1 MSKRIALEILRAAK
15 SGAEVAEELLRQF
28 DGWGDGD
35 LVRALFNP
43 DGSACDELRALLS
56 DEEIAALRAATPT
69 SFFTPMPLVEA
80 VWGALAEAL
89 AGGDKPLRVLEP
101 SAGMGAW
108 IASAPESLRERLRWS
123 AIEPEPVSFAVL
135 RARCPRVAAL
145 RARLE
150 EVKLPDGSYDLVI
163 GNPPY
168 GNVPVVDYDAPAWA
182 TSNLHGYFLYRGLRA
197 LRPGGLLVYVTSR
210 YTLDSSRA
218 EALHRWVSRQAAL
231 IALARLPNGALSGTD
246 VIADV
251 LVFQRHQHGAPQRHD
266 ELGDISPFPWRA
278 GVWLSRV
285 VINALL
291 YPNSI
296 ALVIGEPGVGRGM
309 YSAEEFTLTLPREE
323 LPGVPARVGAYLRER
338 MRPGSF
344 AHLGQEEQRAAQ
356 QPLLAAA
363 QRAAQQQP
371 DFGPPPRPADKP
383 IWDDLSALYYALKA
397 VLAAD
402 AAGTPDAEEK
412 RAALRQRFDEYR
424 ARWGAL
430 SAPRTRNLLRG
441 HPAQQMLLALEGEGS
456 QPAPILERSVVR
468 ASVSVRPADARDA
481 LPMCLD
487 AIGRVD
493 PEWIAERLGKSPDE
507 VIAEL
512 RGAIFRDPAQGGAWV
527 TAEEYLS
534 GDVRLKLEQAQQ
546 AALLDPAY
554 AENVD
559 ALRAAQPAPVPR
571 TEISAVFGAPWV
583 GEDVVNAF
591 LASKVGADTLR
602 ATYLS
607 ASGRWVVELVER
619 YKASRANA
627 VLGTPSVDAH
637 ELVEATLNGRAIVV
651 TRRDEQGNYVRDD
664 GATFRAQAQQE
675 ALKRAWDE
683 WVWDNPERAALLEG
697 RYNARF
703 NRWRPRRYDGGH
715 LTLPGLASGFTPRK
729 SQLDAA
735 WRILQSRAVCLG
747 HRVGKGKTAA
757 IVIGL
762 AELLRLGLASRAMV
776 VVPNHLVGQWEIAFR
791 TLYPHLRVTSVG
803 EGELGPK
810 QRAAFFAR
818 VATHDIQVI
827 VVAMSQFTLLPVSSS
842 VEREHLAREIQRAE
856 KAYADLRDAQSAR
869 SRSRSVKELEKHIAR
884 LRARL
889 EKLSQVRR
897 DDARGTTFEELG
909 VDALVVDEAHL
920 FKNLGF
926 VTAKDRVAGL
936 PNSHSQRAWD
946 MFLKVRWLLQQPRG
960 RVIFATGTPVANT
973 MAEAWTLMRY
983 LMLDTL
989 ERLGLD
995 HFDAWANTYA
1005 QAVPSV
1011 ELAPDGSGFRVVT
1024 RLAKWVNLPELAA
1037 LMRQVLDIP
1046 PDNRSPLPG
1055 EPPLYGSKPVAV
1067 VLPPSKLLR
1076 RYTGQLV
1083 ERAEA
1088 VRSGKVSP
1096 SEDNMLKITSDGRK
1110 AALDMRLVAALPKP
1124 PVTKLGVAARI
1135 IADIYHASAPLR
1147 AAQMVFCDL
1156 GTPKAR
1162 RDEDEDDERDEGLDP
1177 EAESLAN
1184 RVYDE
1189 LARLLVARGVKAE
1202 EIAFIHQAKDKQA
1215 RIALFERVNAGEIRI
1230 LVGSTEKMG
1239 TGVNAQRRLIA
1250 LHHLDAPWRPDQ
1262 VEQRNGRI
1270 LRPGNELPEV
1280 FVFHYETAGSF
1291 DAYVWQTLHTKAA
1304 FIDQITSAEVT
1315 ARTADEVGEAVLT
1328 YAELKAL
1335 ATGDPRVQQRIMLET
1350 EVNRLR
1356 RMRAN
1361 WEDGRAKAQQELL
1374 TLPKRRA
1381 KLIDD
1386 ISLIERAQAVSAGLA
1401 AFALTTHD
1409 GRKLEK
1415 REEIGQYLRSRSA
1428 DAAELAQGTVRKPAG
1443 QIGPFRLTVVTSLH
1457 RPEPAVEVEFE
1468 GERLTDEA
1476 RVTDTPRGTAA
1487 SLEHSLSE
1495 GLERQARFLRQE
1507 LARVE
1512 GALAQAERAAAPWP
1526 DEEKLVEVE
1535 RQLAA
1540 LGDPT
1545 ADKSGKPDLSA
1556 VVGAVLASR
1565 QAVRAA
1571 LARVRSVVATLTK
1584 AAPEVAP
1591 AEAIPAEAE
1600 VVPAEVAPA
1609 EAIPAEAAPEVAP
1622 AEAEV
1627 APTKVR
1633 WTQLTFG
1640 ELAAL
1645 KPRKRSKPVAV
1656 PEGQLSIFE
1665 LL

>member
-1 MSKRIALEILRAAK
+1 
-15 SGAEVAEELLRQF
+15 
-28 DGWGDGD
+28 
-35 LVRALFNP
+35 
-43 DGSACDELRALLS
+43 
-56 DEEIAALRAATPT
+56 
-69 SFFTPMPLVEA
+69 
-80 VWGALAEAL
+80 
-89 AGGDKPLRVLEP
+89 
-101 SAGMGAW
+101 
-108 IASAPESLRERLRWS
+108 
-123 AIEPEPVSFAVL
+123 
-135 RARCPRVAAL
+135 
-145 RARLE
+145 
-150 EVKLPDGSYDLVI
+150 
-163 GNPPY
+163 
-168 GNVPVVDYDAPAWA
+168 
-182 TSNLHGYFLYRGLRA
+182 
-197 LRPGGLLVYVTSR
+197 
-210 YTLDSSRA
+210 
-218 EALHRWVSRQAAL
+218 
-231 IALARLPNGALSGTD
+231 
-246 VIADV
+246 
-251 LVFQRHQHGAPQRHD
+251 
-266 ELGDISPFPWRA
+266 
-278 GVWLSRV
+278 
-285 VINALL
+285 
-291 YPNSI
+291 
-296 ALVIGEPGVGRGM
+296 
-309 YSAEEFTLTLPREE
+309 
-323 LPGVPARVGAYLRER
+323 
-338 MRPGSF
+338 
-344 AHLGQEEQRAAQ
+344 
-356 QPLLAAA
+356 
-363 QRAAQQQP
+363 
-371 DFGPPPRPADKP
+371 
-383 IWDDLSALYYALKA
+383 
-397 VLAAD
+397 
-402 AAGTPDAEEK
+402 
-412 RAALRQRFDEYR
+412 
-424 ARWGAL
+424 
-430 SAPRTRNLLRG
+430 
-441 HPAQQMLLALEGEGS
+441 
-456 QPAPILERSVVR
+456 
-468 ASVSVRPADARDA
+468 
-481 LPMCLD
+481 
-487 AIGRVD
+487 
-493 PEWIAERLGKSPDE
+493 
-507 VIAEL
+507 
-512 RGAIFRDPAQGGAWV
+512 
-527 TAEEYLS
+527 
-534 GDVRLKLEQAQQ
+534 
-546 AALLDPAY
+546 
-554 AENVD
+554 
-559 ALRAAQPAPVPR
+559 
-571 TEISAVFGAPWV
+571 
-583 GEDVVNAF
+583 
-591 LASKVGADTLR
+591 
-602 ATYLS
+602 
-607 ASGRWVVELVER
+607 VELVEK
-619 YKASRANA
+619 YKAGRANA

-637 ELVEATLNGRAIVV
+637 ELVEHTLNGRAVVV

-675 ALKRAWDE
+675 ALKRAWEE

-856 KAYADLRDAQSAR
+856 KVYADLRDAQSAR

-889 EKLSQVRR
+889 EKLAQVRR
-897 DDARGTTFEELG
+897 DDERGTTFEDLG
-909 VDALVVDEAHL
+909 VDVLVVDEAHL
-920 FKNLGF
+920 YKNLGF

-960 RVIFATGTPVANT
+960 RVVFATGTPVANT

-983 LMLDTL
+983 LMLDAL

-1046 PDNRSPLPG
+1046 PDNREPLPG
-1055 EPPLYGSKPVAV
+1055 EPALYGGKPVAV

-1088 VRSGKVSP
+1088 VRSGKVPP

-1189 LARLLVARGVKAE
+1189 LVRLLVARGVKAE

-1215 RIALFERVNAGEIRI
+1215 RQALFRRVDAGEIRVLI
-1230 LVGSTEKMG
+1230 GSTEKMG

-1280 FVFHYETAGSF
+1280 FVFHYETSASF

-1304 FIDQITSAEVT
+1304 FIDQITAAEVT

-1350 EVNRLR
+1350 EANRLR

-1374 TLPKRRA
+1374 TLPRRRA
-1381 KLIDD
+1381 KILDD
-1386 ISLIERAQAVSAGLA
+1386 ISLIERAQAAAAGLA

-1409 GRKLEK
+1409 GRRLEK

-1443 QIGPFRLTVVTSLH
+1443 QVGPFRLTVVTSLH

-1476 RVTDTPRGTAA
+1476 RVTDTPKGTAA

-1526 DEEKLVEVE
+1526 EEAKLAEAE

-1571 LARVRSVVATLTK
+1571 LARVRSVVAALTK

-1591 AEAIPAEAE
+1591 AEAVSAEAAPVE
-1600 VVPAEVAPA
+1600 AVPAETEAAPEVA
-1609 EAIPAEAAPEVAP
+1609 PAEAAPEVAP
-1622 AEAEV
+1622 AEVEV
-1627 APTKVR
+1627 APAKVR

>member
-1 MSKRIALEILRAAK
+1 
-15 SGAEVAEELLRQF
+15 
-28 DGWGDGD
+28 
-35 LVRALFNP
+35 
-43 DGSACDELRALLS
+43 
-56 DEEIAALRAATPT
+56 
-69 SFFTPMPLVEA
+69 
-80 VWGALAEAL
+80 
-89 AGGDKPLRVLEP
+89 
-101 SAGMGAW
+101 
-108 IASAPESLRERLRWS
+108 
-123 AIEPEPVSFAVL
+123 
-135 RARCPRVAAL
+135 
-145 RARLE
+145 
-150 EVKLPDGSYDLVI
+150 
-163 GNPPY
+163 
-168 GNVPVVDYDAPAWA
+168 
-182 TSNLHGYFLYRGLRA
+182 
-197 LRPGGLLVYVTSR
+197 
-210 YTLDSSRA
+210 
-218 EALHRWVSRQAAL
+218 
-231 IALARLPNGALSGTD
+231 
-246 VIADV
+246 V
-251 LVFQRHQHGAPQRHD
+251 LVFERRSETALRGQEIRETFP
-266 ELGDISPFPWRA
+266 ISWQPGIMLTSAVAWRLI
-278 GVWLSRV
+278 GRQG
-285 VINALL
+285 
-291 YPNSI
+291 P

-338 MRPGSF
+338 MRPGNF

-356 QPLLAAA
+356 QPMLATA

-371 DFGPPPRPADKP
+371 DFGPPPRPGDKP
-383 IWDDLSALYYALKA
+383 IWEDLAALYYALKA

-402 AAGTPDAEEK
+402 AAGAPDAEEK

-424 ARWGAL
+424 ARWGKL
-430 SAPRTRNLLRG
+430 SAPRARNLLRG
-441 HPAQQMLLALEGEGS
+441 HPAQQMLLALEGEDG

-468 ASVSVRPADARDA
+468 ASVSARPADARDA

-534 GDVRLKLEQAQQ
+534 GDVRLKLEQAQE

-591 LASKVGADTLR
+591 LATKVGADTLR

-607 ASGRWVVELVER
+607 ATGRWTVELVER

-627 VLGTPSVDAH
+627 ILGTPSVDAH
-637 ELVEATLNGRAIVV
+637 ELVEHTLNGRAVVV
-651 TRRDEQGNYVRDD
+651 TRRDEQANNYVRDD

-683 WVWDNPERAALLEG
+683 WVWDNPDRAALLEG

-703 NRWRPRRYDGGH
+703 NRWRARRYDGSH
-715 LTLPGLASGFTPRK
+715 LRLPGLASGFTPRK

-735 WRILQSRAVCLG
+735 WRILRERAVCLG

-762 AELLRLGLASRAMV
+762 AELLRLGLANRAML
-776 VVPNHLVGQWEIAFR
+776 VVPNHLVGQWEAAVR
-791 TLYPHLRVTSVG
+791 ALYPHLRVTSVG

-842 VEREHLAREIQRAE
+842 IEREHLAREIQRAE
-856 KAYADLRDAQSAR
+856 KVYADLRDAQSA
-869 SRSRSVKELEKHIAR
+869 RSRSVKELEKHIAR

-897 DDARGTTFEELG
+897 DDERGTTFDELG
-909 VDALVVDEAHL
+909 VDVLAVDEAHL
-920 FKNLGF
+920 YKNLGF
-926 VTAKDRVAGL
+926 ITAKDRVAGL

-946 MFLKVRWLLQQPRG
+946 MLLKVRWLLQQPRG
-960 RVIFATGTPVANT
+960 RVVFATGTPVANT

-1046 PDNRSPLPG
+1046 PDNREPLLG

-1088 VRSGKVSP
+1088 VRSGKVTP

-1135 IADIYHASAPLR
+1135 IADIYHASEPLR

-1162 RDEDEDDERDEGLDP
+1162 RDEGEDDERDEGLDP

-1215 RIALFERVNAGEIRI
+1215 RQALFERVNAGRVRVLI
-1230 LVGSTEKMG
+1230 GSTEKMG

-1270 LRPGNELPEV
+1270 CRPGNELPEV

-1304 FIDQITSAEVT
+1304 FIDQITAAEVT

-1335 ATGDPRVQQRIMLET
+1335 ATGDPRIQQRIMLET

-1381 KLIDD
+1381 KLIDG
-1386 ISLIERAQAVSAGLA
+1386 IGLIERAQAASAGLA

-1409 GRKLEK
+1409 GRRLEK

-1443 QIGPFRLTVVTSLH
+1443 QVGPFRLTVVTSLH
-1457 RPEPAVEVEFE
+1457 RPEPAIEVEFE

-1476 RVTDTPRGTAA
+1476 RVTDTPKGTAA

-1526 DEEKLVEVE
+1526 EEAKLAEAE

-1591 AEAIPAEAE
+1591 AEAEAAPAEVEVASAE
-1600 VVPAEVAPA
+1600 AAPVEAEAAPAEVAPA
-1609 EAIPAEAAPEVAP
+1609 EAAPAEVAPAEVIPAEAAPAEV
-1622 AEAEV
+1622 EV

-1640 ELAAL
+1640 DLAAL
-1645 KPRKRSKPVAV
+1645 KPRKRGKPVAV